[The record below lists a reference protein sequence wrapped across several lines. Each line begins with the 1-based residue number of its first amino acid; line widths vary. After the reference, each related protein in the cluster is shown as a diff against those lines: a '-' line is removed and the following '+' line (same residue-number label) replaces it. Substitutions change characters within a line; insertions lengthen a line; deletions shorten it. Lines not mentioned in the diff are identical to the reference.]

1 MHCRAY
7 HFAAFW
13 YIMNGQI
20 TETGE
25 KKCHTTTNIHT
36 IIHTSI
42 HIHMTTSMNTHML
55 MSTGMNIHTATS
67 TTTESIRMT
76 TATSIRRNTPKPF

>member
-7 HFAAFW
+7 HFAAFC

-25 KKCHTTTNIHT
+25 TKCHTITNIHT
-36 IIHTSI
+36 NIHTS
-42 HIHMTTSMNTHML
+42 IHMTTSMNTHML
-55 MSTGMNIHTATS
+55 MSTGTNIHTATS
-67 TTTESIRMT
+67 ITTESMCMT
-76 TATSIRRNTPKPF
+76 TATSIRRSTPKPF